1 MRRDQAL
8 AALSGQRR
16 ELEAFKVASISI
28 FGSVARDEAG
38 DRSDVDL
45 LVEFS
50 EPVGLF
56 HFVRLK
62 RFLEEVLGARVDLV
76 TPGALK
82 AQLRDQILREAIR
95 AA

>member
-1 MRRDQAL
+1 MRRDQVL
-8 AALSGQRR
+8 ERLSSHRT
-16 ELEAFKVASISI
+16 ELEGFRVASISV
-28 FGSVARDEAG
+28 FGSVARDEAQEG
-38 DRSDVDL
+38 SDVDL

-62 RFLEEVLGARVDLV
+62 RYLEELLGARVDLV

-82 AQLRDQILREAIR
+82 AQLREQILSEAIR

>member
-1 MRRDQAL
+1 MGREQVLER
-8 AALSGQRR
+8 LSGQKPALR
-16 ELEAFKVASISI
+16 EFKVASISI
-28 FGSVARDEAG
+28 FGSVARGEAQDG
-38 DRSDVDL
+38 SDVDV

-62 RFLEEVLGARVDLV
+62 RFLEERLGVRVDLV

-82 AQLRDQILREAIR
+82 AQLRERILSEAIR

>member
-1 MRRDQAL
+1 MGRDKVL
-8 AALSGQRR
+8 DALSRHR
-16 ELEAFKVASISI
+16 SELDAFKVASISV

-38 DRSDVDL
+38 EGSDVDL

-62 RFLEEVLGARVDLV
+62 RFLEEPLATRVDLV
-76 TPGALK
+76 TLGALEDTGPRSNL
-82 AQLRDQILREAIR
+82 A
-95 AA
+95 

>member
-1 MRRDQAL
+1 MRRDEVL
-8 AALSGQRR
+8 ESLSGQKLALR
-16 ELEAFKVASISI
+16 EFKVSSISL
-28 FGSVARDEAG
+28 FGSVARDEAQEG
-38 DRSDVDL
+38 SDVDL

-62 RFLEEVLGARVDLV
+62 RYLEELLGARVDLV

-82 AQLRDQILREAIR
+82 AQLRERILSEAIR

>member
-8 AALSGQRR
+8 KALSGQRR

-38 DRSDVDL
+38 ERSDVDL

-62 RFLEEVLGARVDLV
+62 RFLEQVLAARVDLV

>member
-1 MRRDQAL
+1 MRRDEVLQKL
-8 AALSGQRR
+8 AAHKVQLDGFR
-16 ELEAFKVASISI
+16 VASMAV
-28 FGSVARDEAG
+28 FGSVARDEAQEH
-38 DRSDVDL
+38 SDVDL

-62 RFLEEVLGARVDLV
+62 RFLEGLLGVPVDLV

-82 AQLRDQILREAIR
+82 PQLRERILSEAIR

>member
-1 MRRDQAL
+1 MGREQVLER
-8 AALSGQRR
+8 LSGQKSALR
-16 ELEAFKVASISI
+16 EFKVASISI
-28 FGSVARDEAG
+28 FGSVARGEAQDG
-38 DRSDVDL
+38 SDVDV

-62 RFLEEVLGARVDLV
+62 RFFEELLGARVDLV

-82 AQLRDQILREAIR
+82 AQLRERILSEAIR
-95 AA
+95 AT

>member
-1 MRRDQAL
+1 MGREQVLER
-8 AALSGQRR
+8 LSGQKLALR
-16 ELEAFKVASISI
+16 EFKVASISI
-28 FGSVARDEAG
+28 FGSVARGEAQDG
-38 DRSDVDL
+38 SDVDV

-62 RFLEEVLGARVDLV
+62 CFLEELLGARVDLV
-76 TPGALK
+76 TPGALN
-82 AQLRDQILREAIR
+82 APLRERILIEAIR

>member
-1 MRRDQAL
+1 MKRDQVLARLSDHRRDFE
-8 AALSGQRR
+8 R
-16 ELEAFKVASISI
+16 FKVASISV
-28 FGSVARDEAG
+28 FGSVARDEALES
-38 DRSDVDL
+38 SDVDV

-62 RFLEEVLGARVDLV
+62 RYLEELLGARVDLV

-82 AQLRDQILREAIR
+82 AQMRERILSEAIR

>member
-8 AALSGQRR
+8 EKLSGRKR
-16 ELEAFKVASISI
+16 ELGDFKVTSISI
-28 FGSVARDEAG
+28 FGSVARDEAQDG
-38 DRSDVDL
+38 SDVDI

-62 RFLEEVLGARVDLV
+62 RYLEELLGARVDLV

-82 AQLRDQILREAIR
+82 AQLRERILSEAIR

>member
-1 MRRDQAL
+1 MRRDKVL
-8 AALSGQRR
+8 DALSGHRR
-16 ELEAFKVASISI
+16 ELDSFKVASISV

-38 DRSDVDL
+38 DGSDVDL

-62 RFLEEVLGARVDLV
+62 RFLEQLLVARVDLV

-82 AQLRDQILREAIR
+82 AQLRDRILREAIR

>member
-8 AALSGQRR
+8 GRLTSHKN
-16 ELEAFKVASISI
+16 ELDGFKVASISV
-28 FGSVARDEAG
+28 FGSVARDEAQEG
-38 DRSDVDL
+38 SDVDL

-62 RFLEEVLGARVDLV
+62 RYLEELLGARVDLV
-76 TPGALK
+76 TPGALN
-82 AQLRDQILREAIR
+82 AQLREQILSEAIR

>member
-1 MRRDQAL
+1 MKREHAL
-8 AALSGQRR
+8 ERLSGHRR
-16 ELEAFKVASISI
+16 ELESFKVASISV
-28 FGSVARDEAG
+28 FGSVARDEAKEG
-38 DRSDVDL
+38 SDVDL

-56 HFVRLK
+56 QFVQLK
-62 RFLEEVLGARVDLV
+62 RYLEGLLGARVDLV

-82 AQLRDQILREAIR
+82 AQLRERILSEAIR